1 MPRIPHTSPQTLQ
14 LFDALLADPGA
25 WRHGYALTKEIGLA
39 SGTLYPILIRL
50 AEQGLLETRWEEQTV
65 PGRPARHAYRL
76 TSDGA
81 ALASDRLAARRS
93 RLSHQPSSGPVL
105 GGSGPALGGAS

>member
-1 MPRIPHTSPQTLQ
+1 MPRTPHTSPQTLR
-14 LFDALLADPGA
+14 LFDALLADPGR
-25 WRHGYALTKEIGLA
+25 WRHGYDLAKETGLA

-50 AEQGLLETRWEEQTV
+50 AEQELLETRWEEPTT

-81 ALASDRLAARRS
+81 ALARARVAGRTRRS
-93 RLSHQPSSGPVL
+93 PLPGTGPVL
-105 GGSGPALGGAS
+105 GGAS